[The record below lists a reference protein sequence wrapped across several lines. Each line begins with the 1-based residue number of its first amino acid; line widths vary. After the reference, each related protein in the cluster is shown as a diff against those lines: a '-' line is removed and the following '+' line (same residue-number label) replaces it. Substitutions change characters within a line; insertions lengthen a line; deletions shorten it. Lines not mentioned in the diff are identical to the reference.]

1 MSPVKPKRRA
11 RRERKVSG
19 SITLAEVA
27 KMAGVAV
34 STASRALNNPE
45 IVSPELLQRVQD
57 AVSRSGY
64 VPNLLAGG
72 LASNRSRLVATI
84 VPTIVGPA
92 LFSSCIQAITDTLA
106 AGGYQAMLGVSGYV
120 DSRED
125 ALLAAIISRRPDGI
139 ILTGI
144 VHSPEGRR
152 RLAAAG
158 IPVVETWDLT
168 PTPIDMLVGFSHE
181 KVGAAT
187 AEYFH
192 KRGARRP
199 GIISANDSRALQ
211 RNRGFTETAK
221 KLGLPEIPIHLT
233 LPPTTIGAGR
243 SGLRSL
249 LEQCPDLDA
258 VACSSDY
265 LALGVVIEAQQRG
278 IKVPGQLAVVGFG
291 DLNFAADVH
300 PTLSTVRI
308 DGEVIGTQAARFII
322 DRIEGRPVLN
332 RVVDV
337 GFSIVTRESG

>member
-1 MSPVKPKRRA
+1 MRRPKPKERA
-11 RRERKVSG
+11 KRDRKVSG
-19 SITLAEVA
+19 SITLADVA
-27 KMAGVAV
+27 KIAGVAV
-34 STASRALNNPE
+34 STASRALNTPG

-57 AVSRSGY
+57 AVTRTGY

-181 KVGAAT
+181 KVGAAV

-192 KRGARRP
+192 ARGARRP
-199 GIISANDSRALQ
+199 GIISANDPRARL
-211 RNRGFTETAK
+211 RNRGFTEAAK
-221 KLGLPEIPIHLT
+221 KLGIGEVPVHLT
-233 LPPTTIGAGR
+233 NPPTTVGLGR
-243 SGLRSL
+243 SGLREL
-249 LEQCPDLDA
+249 LRQCPDLDA

-265 LALGVVIEAQQRG
+265 VALGVTIEAQQQG
-278 IKVPGQLAVVGFG
+278 LEVPERLAVLGFG
-291 DLNFAADVH
+291 DLNFATDVS

-308 DGEVIGTQAARFII
+308 DGEAIGRQAARFII
-322 DRIEGRPVLN
+322 DRIDGKTVST

-337 GFSIVTRESG
+337 GFSIVTRGSG